1 MCKKLFFNTLLV
13 FSFFCFSSCSNA
25 NELFANEGFVR
36 ASNQR
41 IVKGDGDEIILKG
54 VGLGGW
60 MIQEGYM
67 LGTQGAQHEIR
78 SFLEEMAGVAAT
90 NKFYE
95 DWLSFFVNQND
106 IKQIAQ
112 WGYNSIRLPMHY
124 NLYLDGNGH
133 WIENS
138 TGLILTDN
146 LIKWCKE
153 EGLFLILDLHAA
165 PGGQGNNQDISD
177 RRDGESLWTNEAS
190 RNATIL
196 FWYKLAQYY
205 KNEKTIAGY
214 DLLNEPNYDF
224 EDSGNSK
231 GCNCLMNKPLLDL
244 YQDIIDT
251 IRSVDRNHLLIIE
264 GNCYGS
270 NYNGLESLAQYDPER
285 NLAFSFHNYWSPN
298 TVASTQDMLD
308 LRRKLNVPL
317 WRGEIGENSNTWFT
331 EMVESMESLKIGYA
345 NWPWKKINTLDG
357 PVIIEPIQE
366 WNKLMAYRANSS
378 SPKPSVAESQIALSK
393 LIEHVKLENCRLMH
407 DVAYAYL
414 KSPYG
419 MGSKPFAKHTLPGVI
434 YATDYDYGKLN
445 ESWYDTDYQN
455 ISGNSSNTAWN
466 KGEQYRND
474 GVDIWATTDSDSN
487 GYYIGKT
494 ESGEWLSYSLDK
506 ISTGRYSIKFRVRS
520 AKVATGK
527 IQLVLDDQVLL
538 TQVLEIEQPNQW
550 IDIISEDI
558 ELNSGTSFKL
568 KFIEGGF
575 DLSSLKFFLDN

>member
-264 GNCYGS
+264 GNCYVTI
-270 NYNGLESLAQYDPER
+270 R
-285 NLAFSFHNYWSPN
+285 
-298 TVASTQDMLD
+298 
-308 LRRKLNVPL
+308 
-317 WRGEIGENSNTWFT
+317 
-331 EMVESMESLKIGYA
+331 
-345 NWPWKKINTLDG
+345 
-357 PVIIEPIQE
+357 
-366 WNKLMAYRANSS
+366 
-378 SPKPSVAESQIALSK
+378 
-393 LIEHVKLENCRLMH
+393 
-407 DVAYAYL
+407 
-414 KSPYG
+414 
-419 MGSKPFAKHTLPGVI
+419 
-434 YATDYDYGKLN
+434 
-445 ESWYDTDYQN
+445 
-455 ISGNSSNTAWN
+455 
-466 KGEQYRND
+466 
-474 GVDIWATTDSDSN
+474 
-487 GYYIGKT
+487 
-494 ESGEWLSYSLDK
+494 
-506 ISTGRYSIKFRVRS
+506 
-520 AKVATGK
+520 
-527 IQLVLDDQVLL
+527 
-538 TQVLEIEQPNQW
+538 
-550 IDIISEDI
+550 
-558 ELNSGTSFKL
+558 
-568 KFIEGGF
+568 
-575 DLSSLKFFLDN
+575 